1 MARFNP
7 AARPSDAVR
16 EGLYVPRAG
25 RSTADEIAAR
35 LELDPT
41 SSHLIVGG
49 IGSGKTTQLL
59 VAGERLRQLSD
70 TYVAYVDV
78 SKYHDLSHMDPG
90 TLVVIAGV
98 VLGKSC
104 EGEIGP
110 GAEETKEQFRR
121 WAHGYREWV
130 YVDEEEEGWGE
141 PDDDYDPRPLRLVEQ
156 APMLSSPDRPLAWS
170 VAEKAKALSAISAE
184 LTTKFPHLVL
194 LIDSLDRMS
203 DPAAF
208 AKVVEQD
215 VRAINKAGIGLALI
229 GPLASMYGSHRSVTD
244 HFQHFY
250 PQLSIDPQDEGGLE
264 FMMALLRKRAK
275 DEMLTAEA
283 CRRLAELSG
292 GVLRDLISLAR
303 AAGED
308 AYLRN
313 AESVEVEHVE
323 TAADAFGRQLLF
335 GLGSTEV
342 ASLQRLRKKK
352 VFVQTSDEDVALLVT
367 RRVLEY
373 RNGRSRFAV
382 HPTIEPLLAQ
392 LDEAGAP

>member
-7 AARPSDAVR
+7 AASPSDAVR

-59 VAGERLRQLSD
+59 VARERLRQLSD
-70 TYVAYVDV
+70 TFVAYIDV
-78 SKYHDLSHMDPG
+78 SKYHDLSHMNPG

-98 VLGKSC
+98 VLGNICK
-104 EGEIGP
+104 GEP
-110 GAEETKEQFRR
+110 GSAVQEAKKQFHR
-121 WAHGYREWV
+121 WAHGYTEWV
-130 YVDEEEEGWGE
+130 DVHDEGDWEQDVGPG
-141 PDDDYDPRPLRLVEQ
+141 YQQLVER
-156 APMLSSPDRPLAWS
+156 PPVLSSPQQPLAWF
-170 VAEKAKALSAISAE
+170 VPEKAAALSVLSTD
-184 LTTKFPHLVL
+184 LTQKFPHLVL

-203 DPAAF
+203 DPVAF
-208 AKVVEQD
+208 ATVVKQD
-215 VRAINKAGIGLALI
+215 VRVINSAGIGLALI
-229 GPLASMYGSHRSVTD
+229 GPLASMYGPHRSVTD

-250 PQLSIDPQDEGGLE
+250 PQLSIDPRDERGLE
-264 FMMALLRKRAK
+264 FMIELLRKRAK
-275 DEMLTAEA
+275 DEMLTAGA
-283 CRRLAELSG
+283 CRRLAQLSG
-292 GVLRDLISLAR
+292 GVLRDLVSLAR
-303 AAGED
+303 AAGEE

-313 AESVEVEHVE
+313 AESIDVEHVE

-352 VFVQTSDEDVALLVT
+352 VFVQMSDEDVALLVT

-373 RNGRSRFAV
+373 RNGRSHFAV

-392 LDEAGAP
+392 LDDETGSP

>member
-7 AARPSDAVR
+7 AASPSDAVR
-16 EGLYVPRAG
+16 QGLYVPPAG
-25 RSTADEIAAR
+25 RSTADEVAAR

-59 VAGERLRQLSD
+59 VAGERLHQLSD
-70 TYVAYVDV
+70 TYVEYVDV
-78 SKYHDLSHMDPG
+78 SKYHDLSHMNPG
-90 TLVVIAGV
+90 TLVVIAGL
-98 VLGKSC
+98 VLGKAC
-104 EGEIGP
+104 KGEVGSATVAAKHRIH
-110 GAEETKEQFRR
+110 R
-121 WAHGYREWV
+121 WAYGHREWV
-130 YVDEEEEGWGE
+130 EVDEREDWEL
-141 PDDDYDPRPLRLVEQ
+141 DDHDDVYVPHRLVEQ
-156 APMLSSPDRPLAWS
+156 APMLSSPDQPLAWS
-170 VAEKAKALSAISAE
+170 VAEKAEALSALSAE
-184 LTTKFPHLVL
+184 LTKKYPHLVL
-194 LIDSLDRMS
+194 LVDSLDRMS

-208 AKVVEQD
+208 TTVVEQD
-215 VRAINKAGIGLALI
+215 VRAINRAGIGVALI

-250 PQLSIDPQDEGGLE
+250 PQLSIDPQDERGLD
-264 FMMALLRKRAK
+264 FMIDLLRKRAK
-275 DEMLTAEA
+275 DEMLTEGAR
-283 CRRLAELSG
+283 RRLAELSG
-292 GVLRDLISLAR
+292 GVLRDLVSLAR
-303 AAGED
+303 GAGED

-313 AESVEVEHVE
+313 ADIVDLEHVE

-335 GLGSTEV
+335 GLGSTEI

-382 HPTIEPLLAQ
+382 HPTIELLLAQ
-392 LDEAGAP
+392 LDDETGAP